1 MIVQGST
8 MAFPSPVKANYRKK
22 FVRWTEWD
30 IWIFG
35 KSLWKLVAVLQCK
48 RLSIYPLP
56 HTQPMYW
63 KELSWSKRFFWQ
75 SFSFETFS
83 MQGSFFLVLWL
94 ISEPSITGWVRKPA
108 WFFRS
113 SSEELWLWWSSLRC
127 TPAARIPPAPGHSQ
141 TACSYFLC
149 MGKCKILGLLKLFLW
164 YAPHLPGASVL
175 YFHILSFLGIHQL
188 TIPGGCNCWW
198 LWHALFIDVAGNV
211 LFFTGS
217 C

>member
-1 MIVQGST
+1 MLVVASMIVQGST

-22 FVRWTEWD
+22 CVRWTEWD

-113 SSEELWLWWSSLRC
+113 SSEELWLWPVREAEKLLNLHASLWS
-127 TPAARIPPAPGHSQ
+127 A
-141 TACSYFLC
+141 
-149 MGKCKILGLLKLFLW
+149 GLLSW
-164 YAPHLPGASVL
+164 MLPER
-175 YFHILSFLGIHQL
+175 
-188 TIPGGCNCWW
+188 
-198 LWHALFIDVAGNV
+198 
-211 LFFTGS
+211 
-217 C
+217 